1 MADEPGGLVVWGGGS
16 PAPARKRQREGAAV
30 VCWPGAPGSSL
41 EREGVPFRTVEDVL
55 GPEGLATADAAG
67 RTWARVWGRLPL
79 VDGKSFRELVEW
91 RGTSLLWCAE
101 AFLRD
106 ATAGPRC
113 ARAAEIA
120 LRLLEST
127 TPSEVDAPGLL
138 PADALLLAR
147 ACTARGVLFHG
158 ASPGVPGRPLAVERP
173 ASPGGLRRAIAD
185 ALAPAHPPSL
195 RTRPAVETGPEG
207 PLVALLAG
215 EEERLALAP
224 LLEAVS
230 ADLWRGV
237 ATVTLADLPRW
248 ETRGA
253 RRAASEAEALLRE
266 RRLRLRGTPGL
277 ADSYSHRGVSF
288 ADLASGDLEALLE
301 GHLPAVVRR
310 IEAVRELVLSA
321 RAAAVL
327 LAVPGR
333 DERRA
338 LLHACSSAG
347 VAAVVVRLG
356 APGAGE
362 ADRADAGPRPAAALD
377 WAEGQDPRPVVAR
390 LREAARG
397 RVEAG

>member
-1 MADEPGGLVVWGGGS
+1 MPEKPGGLVVWGGGS
-16 PAPARKRQREGAAV
+16 PAPARARQREGAV
-30 VCWPGAPGSSL
+30 VVSWPGASGAAL
-41 EREGVPFRTVEDVL
+41 GVPFRAGEDVL
-55 GPEGLATADAAG
+55 GPEGLAAADTAA

-91 RGTSLLWCAE
+91 RGASLLWCAE

-106 ATAGPRC
+106 ETAGPRC

-120 LRLLEST
+120 LRLLAAT
-127 TPSEVDAPGLL
+127 TPSEVDAPGLV

-147 ACTARGVLFHG
+147 ACTVRGILFHG
-158 ASPGVPGRPLAVERP
+158 PSRAPGRPLAVERP
-173 ASPGGLRRAIAD
+173 APRGGLRRAIAD
-185 ALAPAHPPSL
+185 ALAPAHPPPL
-195 RTRPAVETGPEG
+195 PALPALEAGAEG
-207 PLVALLAG
+207 PLVALVAG
-215 EEERLALAP
+215 EEERLAVAP
-224 LLEAVS
+224 LLEAFS

-237 ATVTLADLPRW
+237 AIVTLAELPRW
-248 ETRGA
+248 ETRRA
-253 RRAASEAEALLRE
+253 RRAASDAEALLRE
-266 RRLRLRGTPGL
+266 QGRRLRGTPGL
-277 ADSYSHRGVSF
+277 AESYSHRGVSF
-288 ADLASGDLEALLE
+288 ADLASGDIEALLA

-310 IEAVRELVLSA
+310 IEAARELVVSA

-356 APGAGE
+356 APGAGD
-362 ADRADAGPRPAAALD
+362 ADRTDAGPRPVATLG
-377 WAEGQDPRPVVAR
+377 WAKGADPRPVVAR

>member
-1 MADEPGGLVVWGGGS
+1 
-16 PAPARKRQREGAAV
+16 
-30 VCWPGAPGSSL
+30 
-41 EREGVPFRTVEDVL
+41 
-55 GPEGLATADAAG
+55 
-67 RTWARVWGRLPL
+67 
-79 VDGKSFRELVEW
+79 VDGKSYRELVEW
-91 RGTSLLWCAE
+91 RGASFLWCAE

-106 ATAGPRC
+106 ETAGPRC

-120 LRLLEST
+120 LRLLAAT
-127 TPSEVDAPGLL
+127 TPSEVDAPGLV

-147 ACTARGVLFHG
+147 ACTVRGVLFHG
-158 ASPGVPGRPLAVERP
+158 PSPGPGRPLAAFRP
-173 ASPGGLRRAIAD
+173 APRGGLRRAIAD
-185 ALAPAHPPSL
+185 ALAPAHPPPL
-195 RTRPAVETGPEG
+195 PALPALEAGAEG

-237 ATVTLADLPRW
+237 AIVTLAELPRW
-248 ETRGA
+248 ETRRA
-253 RRAASEAEALLRE
+253 RRAASDAEAILRE
-266 RRLRLRGTPGL
+266 RRRRLRASPGL
-277 ADSYSHRGVSF
+277 AESYSHRGVPF
-288 ADLASGDLEALLE
+288 ADLASGDLEALLA

-310 IEAVRELVLSA
+310 IEAARELVVSA

-347 VAAVVVRLG
+347 VAAVVVRVG
-356 APGAGE
+356 ASGAGDAE
-362 ADRADAGPRPAAALD
+362 RTDAGPRPVATLD
-377 WAEGQDPRPVVAR
+377 WAKGADPRHVVAR

-397 RVEAG
+397 RVVAE

>member
-1 MADEPGGLVVWGGGS
+1 MPEKPGGLVVWGGGS
-16 PAPARKRQREGAAV
+16 PAPARERQREGAAV
-30 VCWPGAPGSSL
+30 VCWPGAPSSSL
-41 EREGVPFRTVEDVL
+41 ERERIPFRAVEDVL
-55 GPEGLATADAAG
+55 GPEGLAAADTAA

-91 RGTSLLWCAE
+91 RGASLLWCAE

-106 ATAGPRC
+106 ETAGPRC

-120 LRLLEST
+120 LRLLAAT
-127 TPSEVDAPGLL
+127 TPSEVDAPGLV

-147 ACTARGVLFHG
+147 ACTVRGVLFHG
-158 ASPGVPGRPLAVERP
+158 PSPGPGRPLAAFRP
-173 ASPGGLRRAIAD
+173 APRGGLRRAIAD
-185 ALAPAHPPSL
+185 ALAPPHPPPL
-195 RTRPAVETGPEG
+195 PALPALEAGAEG

-224 LLEAVS
+224 LLVAAS

-237 ATVTLADLPRW
+237 AIVTLAELPRW
-248 ETRGA
+248 ETRRA
-253 RRAASEAEALLRE
+253 RRAASDAEAILRE
-266 RRLRLRGTPGL
+266 RRRRLRASPGL
-277 ADSYSHRGVSF
+277 AESYSHRGVPF
-288 ADLASGDLEALLE
+288 ADLASGDLEALLA

-310 IEAVRELVLSA
+310 IEAARELVVSA

-347 VAAVVVRLG
+347 VAAVVVRVG
-356 APGAGE
+356 ASGAGDAE
-362 ADRADAGPRPAAALD
+362 RTDAGPRPVATLD
-377 WAEGQDPRPVVAR
+377 WAKGADPRHVVAR

-397 RVEAG
+397 RVEAE